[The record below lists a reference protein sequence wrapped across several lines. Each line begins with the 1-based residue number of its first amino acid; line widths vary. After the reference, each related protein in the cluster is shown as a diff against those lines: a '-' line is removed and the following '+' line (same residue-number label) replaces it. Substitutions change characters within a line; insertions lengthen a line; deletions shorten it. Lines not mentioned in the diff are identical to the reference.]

1 MRRRSMG
8 VQLVISF
15 FIISII
21 PIVLVNLFSYYN
33 ISKIVNENNSDLLRY
48 NLNRTKTTLDI
59 NIESYED
66 VLYQIYSDDEVVNLI
81 NRINN
86 DDELVVSKN
95 QLRRALRAYF
105 YAKDFIKDI
114 TVITENGTMV
124 FYDSITGTSTRN
136 AWISGLEISQKELY
150 DEIVYNN
157 QTSIMGTGKA
167 VKAPNGEYYLFHLG
181 HRVVDFKKQNENVGI
196 VILSIDE
203 EMLEQICTGGDD
215 TLSAYN
221 FIVDW
226 KGRLVSYK
234 DRELLGTSVD
244 YGCES
249 RREDYET
256 FVKEQELFG
265 ENAVTVDY
273 LRDDRLG
280 WDIVNVSNQKEVLD
294 KIDWQQR
301 MIFTLVFLSV
311 VLLTLI
317 ILFLSHSLTSSIK
330 SVVKSMRSAGEGRME
345 ERVKIDERMPS
356 EVELIACQY
365 NMTMDQLVESMEK
378 EKLLTLQKKDA
389 EITALEAQLNPHF
402 LYNTLD
408 TINWIAIGR
417 KEFEI
422 SRAITALASILRY
435 GIDNSNG
442 IVTVREEYEWMK
454 QYLFLQQT
462 RLREGMESDVEISLE
477 VMEVRIHKLL
487 FQPFIENCFIHGFK
501 GIDRKPV
508 LKICVRLRE
517 ENDLEIII
525 EDNGRGIPE
534 DTVETINQRACADSK
549 NKNQIG
555 MRNALYRIWLYYGE
569 KASVHIE
576 SREDEYT
583 RVWIII
589 PIIMEGEEL

>member
-33 ISKIVNENNSDLLRY
+33 ISRIVNENNSDLLRY

-105 YAKDFIKDI
+105 YAKDYIKDI
-114 TVITENGTMV
+114 TVITKNGTMV

-150 DEIVYNN
+150 NEIVYNN
-157 QTSIMGTGKA
+157 QTSIMGTGET

-181 HRVVDFKKQNENVGI
+181 HRVLDFKKRNENIGI

-234 DRELLGTSVD
+234 DRKLLGTSVD

-249 RREDYET
+249 RREDYEA

-294 KIDWQQR
+294 KIAWQQR

-311 VLLTLI
+311 ALLTLI

-330 SVVKSMRSAGEGRME
+330 SVVKSMQFVGEGRME
-345 ERVKIDERMPS
+345 ERVRIDGRMPS
-356 EVELIACQY
+356 EVEIIACQY
-365 NMTMDQLVESMEK
+365 NTTMDQLVESMEK

-389 EITALEAQLNPHF
+389 EIMALEAQLNPHF

-462 RLREGMESDVEISLE
+462 RLREGMESDVEISPE
-477 VMEVRIHKLL
+477 VMKVRIHKLL

-501 GIDRKPV
+501 GIGRKPV
-508 LKICVRLRE
+508 LKICVRLQE
-517 ENDLEIII
+517 ENNLEIII

-534 DTVETINQRACADSK
+534 DTVEAINQRVCTDSE

-583 RVWIII
+583 RVRIII